1 MSLDFFLSLLSRPFS
16 LWRDIFC
23 STKPPEKTNR
33 QIMCEEYSFP
43 WKRKI
48 VHSPGPQA
56 EFDDCLIAANF
67 AGNMPVTVLIGRI
80 SM

>member
-1 MSLDFFLSLLSRPFS
+1 
-16 LWRDIFC
+16 
-23 STKPPEKTNR
+23 
-33 QIMCEEYSFP
+33 MCEEYSFP

-67 AGNMPVTVLIGRI
+67 AGNMPVHCADWKNIHVINTREETIYIEGGTQN
-80 SM
+80 